1 MSSTPN
7 IQDEAVKFLER
18 DFSESYGQ
26 LRHYDTQ
33 ITDLMKFSVTLY
45 IATLSAAI
53 GVYQFSL
60 EKGFRLDLAVKALLI
75 SGLLAGLLMLWL
87 LVRSRVYFVRVAR
100 YINEHRHFFTRVKPL
115 GFPNDSAMYTDA
127 KYPKYFSW
135 GSSHSVFA
143 YVASAMNAS
152 LLATLLF
159 VHFSVSC
166 HQRTIVASA
175 FLFALVVQVM
185 VVSFHLKG
193 MEKHTEGVA

>member
-1 MSSTPN
+1 MSNAPN

-45 IATLSAAI
+45 IATLTAAL

-60 EKGFRLDLAVKALLI
+60 EKGIQLDLAVKALLI
-75 SGLLAGLLMLWL
+75 SGLLAGLFMLWL

-100 YINEHRHFFTRVKPL
+100 YINEHRHFFTRLKPL

-135 GSSHSVFA
+135 GSSHSVFG
-143 YVASAMNAS
+143 
-152 LLATLLF
+152 L
-159 VHFSVSC
+159 C
-166 HQRTIVASA
+166 
-175 FLFALVVQVM
+175 
-185 VVSFHLKG
+185 
-193 MEKHTEGVA
+193 